1 MAEKESELAT
11 VLNEKEED
19 VLQKVTEK
27 QENLDKKVAYVTDW
41 MKKLESGKGKE
52 AVELKDEEL
61 EQLLQQ
67 VEDTEVLQ
75 TTLLK
80 AKLNSWSTERG
91 RKITGAEKKV
101 LQQLLDSLSKV
112 QVSLKSNNV
121 KSICIDFY

>member
-19 VLQKVTEK
+19 ILQKVTEK

-67 VEDTEVLQ
+67 VEDIEVLQ

>member
-19 VLQKVTEK
+19 ILQNVTET

-41 MKKLESGKGKE
+41 MKKLQSGKGKE
-52 AVELKDEEL
+52 AGELKDEEL

-75 TTLLK
+75 STLLK

-112 QVSLKSNNV
+112 QVSFKV
-121 KSICIDFY
+121 IM

>member
-52 AVELKDEEL
+52 VVELKDEEL

-91 RKITGAEKKV
+91 HKITGAEKKV